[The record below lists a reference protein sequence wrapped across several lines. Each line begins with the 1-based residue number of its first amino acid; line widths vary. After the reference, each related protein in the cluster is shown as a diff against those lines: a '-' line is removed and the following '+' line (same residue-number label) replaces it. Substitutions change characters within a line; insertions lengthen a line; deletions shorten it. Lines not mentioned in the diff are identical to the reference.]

1 MRVKNTRVGIH
12 DSTSPVSWGLD
23 EQRAAIGCY
32 YFSSSISRI
41 LQKLSTFPHTP
52 YIEECCQSLAARSIC
67 PSDSQ
72 LLHIVHLSRVLESID
87 HLGPQTAPE
96 LHCTNAVFKPHFRK
110 LKAELDQFRAHSLNS
125 FAHNQFLVMQFH
137 AAELY
142 LSQITLFD
150 RKTPHDSM
158 FWSSLR
164 IEAVS
169 MGLTAARH
177 LLRFYLALPLRSET
191 VLNNAQWVQIR
202 FGATLAATLSV
213 AASDPSIDEQ
223 VAKLRDSLD
232 MSLMLQQVILR
243 VQALVTPL
251 VDARGE
257 RDVFYHYGNRLKRL
271 QWWYKTQMTQIPVR
285 HQHHA
290 SPTTMHITLLAP
302 RGHHQFQLRICKPIG
317 LVSCW
322 IQQLMIYST
331 SGIPT

>member
-1 MRVKNTRVGIH
+1 
-12 DSTSPVSWGLD
+12 
-23 EQRAAIGCY
+23 
-32 YFSSSISRI
+32 
-41 LQKLSTFPHTP
+41 
-52 YIEECCQSLAARSIC
+52 
-67 PSDSQ
+67 
-72 LLHIVHLSRVLESID
+72 
-87 HLGPQTAPE
+87 
-96 LHCTNAVFKPHFRK
+96 
-110 LKAELDQFRAHSLNS
+110 
-125 FAHNQFLVMQFH
+125 MQFH

-142 LSQITLFD
+142 LSPITLFD

-177 LLRFYLALPLRSET
+177 LFRFYLALPLRSET

-290 SPTTMHITLLAP
+290 SPTTMAHN
-302 RGHHQFQLRICKPIG
+302 PIG
-317 LVSCW
+317 TAGPSPVPTEDLQAHWPSF
-322 IQQLMIYST
+322 LLDST
-331 SGIPT
+331 VDDLFNEWNPDVGNYFGFE